1 MVQLPGK
8 SANLSLQTGFY
19 FKALNYSKTTSNKK
33 MNPKK
38 LIVILLIIPH
48 VLFAQKRKVNNG
60 VAQRAYLVKTL
71 TKIADPV
78 LEALSKNELVK
89 TMPIESKNN
98 ADRTGCAYLEAFGR
112 LMAGMAPWLELGPD
126 NTPEGKLREKYI
138 YLSIAG
144 IKNATDP
151 HGADYM
157 NFKKHPETQNQAL
170 VDAAFLAQAFLR
182 SPTQLWGRLDPQT
195 KKNVIAA
202 FNLTREMS
210 AYDNNWVLF
219 QSEIES
225 FFLKF
230 DTVRDRKLIDNAV
243 NKMILWYKGDG
254 MYGDGA
260 NFHYDYYNSFVM
272 HPMLLE
278 TVFELKNANL
288 DTANLYP
295 VFLNRARRYAT
306 IQERLISPEGTY
318 PPIGRSISY
327 RFGVFQLLAKIA
339 YLHQLEKDIEP
350 AQVRCALYTVIKRQ
364 IEMPNT
370 FNSKGWLNIGFA
382 GHQPGAGES
391 YISTGS
397 EYLCAEAFIILGLK
411 PSDPFWSA
419 PDADWT
425 AKKAWNGEPLIIDH
439 SLSPDPIGTDI
450 YNYDKKSQ

>member
-1 MVQLPGK
+1 M
-8 SANLSLQTGFY
+8 NL
-19 FKALNYSKTTSNKK
+19 KK
-33 MNPKK
+33 II
-38 LIVILLIIPH
+38 LILLVLPYS
-48 VLFAQKRKVNNG
+48 LFAQKKEVNNG

-78 LEALSKNELVK
+78 LGALSKNELVK
-89 TMPIESKNN
+89 VMPIESRNN
-98 ADRTGCAYLEAFGR
+98 LDRTGCAYLEAFGR

-126 NTPEGKLREKYI
+126 NTAEGKLRKKYI
-138 YLSIAG
+138 DLSIAS

-151 HGADYM
+151 NGPDYM
-157 NFKKHPETQNQAL
+157 NFKKHPKTGSQAL

-182 SPTQLWGRLDPQT
+182 SPTQLWGRLDDQT

-210 AYDNNWVLF
+210 AYNNNWVLF

-230 DTVRDRKLIDNAV
+230 DTVRDQKRIDLAV
-243 NKMILWYKGDG
+243 EKMIVWYKGDG

-278 TVFELKNANL
+278 TTLALKDANL
-288 DTANLYP
+288 DTAGLYNK
-295 VFLNRARRYAT
+295 FLNRARRYAS

-318 PPIGRSISY
+318 PPVGRSISY
-327 RFGVFQLLAKIA
+327 RFGAFQILSKIA
-339 YLHQLEKDIEP
+339 YMHELDKEIEP

-370 FNSKGWLNIGFA
+370 FNKNGWLNIGFA
-382 GHQPGAGES
+382 GHQPGAGET

-397 EYLCAEAFIILGLK
+397 QYLCSEAFIILGL
-411 PSDPFWSA
+411 PPADPFWSA

-425 AKKAWNGEPLIIDH
+425 AKKAWNGEDMDLDH
-439 SLSPDPIGTDI
+439 SLSPDPTGADI
-450 YNYDKKSQ
+450 YTIKK